1 MVPAISRRSG
11 IVRRQS
17 KRWVTVYQSA
27 RRKNSTSAWNVDWRS
42 VFNTS
47 IDFWG
52 TEYLIAFQN
61 LVEMA
66 DCDPNFL
73 RNIVIGD
80 ETWYFQYDPSTKL
93 QTVEWLDSGEARAVK
108 ARAAKSKVKTILIV
122 FFDSRGII
130 HIEFVPF
137 GQTVNATFY
146 RDVIDRSFKISFWVL
161 WFSLFS
167 LFLIY

>member
-1 MVPAISRRSG
+1 
-11 IVRRQS
+11 
-17 KRWVTVYQSA
+17 
-27 RRKNSTSAWNVDWRS
+27 
-42 VFNTS
+42 
-47 IDFWG
+47 
-52 TEYLIAFQN
+52 
-61 LVEMA
+61 MA

-146 RDVIDRSFKISFWVL
+146 RDVIDRSFKISF
-161 WFSLFS
+161 
-167 LFLIY
+167 